1 MELEKVKDVF
11 DLFISENVIQLQPKQ
26 PGYQLD
32 AAMLRAIEK
41 LKIHKQNTLHVLLN
55 DATSTPVIA
64 VDIET
69 TAKHFL
75 DGDIRLIS
83 MYSTEMQ
90 IVTSDVEEVARIL
103 RNPQVR
109 KIFHNA
115 AFDVTWLKAKGFEVM
130 NYTDTMVMAQIVHN
144 TTKSTNSLKA
154 LAFEYF
160 GEVLNKDKQSTE
172 NWQGE
177 ISQEHQEYALKDAE
191 ITFRLYQVL
200 AEEIKGKHLD
210 VVLAR
215 EVRALPAVIELS
227 LNGIPFDYSGWQV
240 VLDEMQLEVEELE
253 NEIKDH
259 FKLPNLLLTSP
270 KQLSDAFATVGIIL
284 TSTKE
289 EELAKHES
297 QHPVI
302 AKVCR
307 YKRLKKRITTYGEG
321 LKAKIQPNG
330 RVYGNWRLIGTDTS
344 RMSCNNPNLQGLPTQ
359 AKQFVKAPEG
369 KAFIVADYSTIEL
382 RILAQITRDEK
393 MVQAFTEGEDLHKKT
408 AQGIFNL
415 DSLEQVSKEE
425 RQIGKVVN
433 FGLIYGMTS
442 YGLQKRITAATG
454 KSISLQQAAS
464 FRDNYFKF
472 YPSVLRYQ
480 DSMLK
485 ADVIQTLGGRYW
497 GADLKTLKK
506 GSIARYNYPIQG
518 TGAEGMKNALTLL
531 LGRIPNEWK
540 LIAAIHDEI
549 VLEVPTDEAG
559 VAKEVL
565 QNVME
570 EGMRSLIPSIPIE
583 IDINICD
590 KWTK

>member
-1 MELEKVKDVF
+1 MELEKVRRVF
-11 DLFISENVIQLQPKQ
+11 DLRVSENVIQLQPKQ
-26 PGYQLD
+26 SVYKADGVVLK
-32 AAMLRAIEK
+32 AIEK
-41 LKIHKQNTLHVLLN
+41 LKLHKQNTLYVLLN
-55 DATSTPVIA
+55 DATCTPVIA

-83 MYSTEMQ
+83 MYSTERQ
-90 IVTSDVEEVARIL
+90 IVTQEVEEVASIL
-103 RNPQVR
+103 RDPQVR

-154 LAFEYF
+154 LAYEYF
-160 GEVLNKDKQSTE
+160 GEILNKDKQSTE

-177 ISQEHQEYALKDAE
+177 LSQEHKDYALKDAE

-200 AEEIKGKHLD
+200 AEEIKVKHLD
-210 VVLAR
+210 IVLAG
-215 EVRALPAVIELS
+215 EIRALPAVIELS

-240 VLDEMQLEVEELE
+240 VLDEMQVEVDGLE
-253 NEIKDH
+253 NEIKEH
-259 FKLPNLLLTSP
+259 FKLSNLLLTSP
-270 KQLSDAFATVGIIL
+270 KQLLDAFDSIGITL

-297 QHPVI
+297 KHPVI

-330 RVYGNWRLIGTDTS
+330 RIYGNWRLIGTDTS
-344 RMSCNNPNLQGLPTQ
+344 RMSCNNPNLQGLPSQ
-359 AKQFVKAPEG
+359 AKQFVKAREG
-369 KAFIVADYSTIEL
+369 KTFIVADYSTIEL

-415 DSLEQVSKEE
+415 GSLEQVSKEE

-497 GADLKTLKK
+497 GADLKALKK

-518 TGAEGMKNALTLL
+518 TGAEGMKNALALL
-531 LGRIPNEWK
+531 LERKPNEWK

-549 VLEVPTDEAG
+549 VLEVPTDQAEL
-559 VAKEVL
+559 AKEVL
-565 QNVME
+565 QNAMQ
-570 EGMRSLIPSIPIE
+570 EGMQQLIPSIRIE

>member
-11 DLFISENVIQLQPKQ
+11 DLSVSADVIQLQPKQ

-32 AAMLRAIEK
+32 AAMWRIIEK
-41 LKIHKQNTLHVLLN
+41 LKLHKQNTRHVLLN
-55 DATSTPVIA
+55 DTTDTPVIA

-83 MYSTEMQ
+83 MYSAEKQ
-90 IVTSDVEEVARIL
+90 VVTSEVEEVASIL
-103 RNPQVR
+103 RDPIIR
-109 KIFHNA
+109 KVFHNA
-115 AFDVTWLKAKGFEVM
+115 AFDVTWLKAKGFEVA

-144 TTKSTNSLKA
+144 TTKSTNSLKG

-172 NWQGE
+172 NWQSE
-177 ISQEHQEYALKDAE
+177 LSQEHKDYALKDAE
-191 ITFRLYQVL
+191 ITFRLYHAL
-200 AEEIKGKHLD
+200 SKEIKIKHLD

-215 EVRALPAVIELS
+215 EIRALPSVIELN

-240 VLDEMQLEVEELE
+240 VLDEMKIEVDELE
-253 NEIKDH
+253 NEIKNH
-259 FKLPNLLLTSP
+259 FKISDLLLTSP
-270 KQLSDAFATVGIIL
+270 KQLLDAFATVGIIL

-289 EELAKHES
+289 EELSKHES
-297 QHPVI
+297 KHPII
-302 AKVCR
+302 AKVCK

-344 RMSCNNPNLQGLPTQ
+344 RMTCNNPNLQGLPSQ

-369 KAFIVADYSTIEL
+369 KTFIVADYSTIEL
-382 RILAQITRDEK
+382 RILAEITRDEK
-393 MVQAFTEGEDLHKKT
+393 MVQAFTKGEDLHKKT
-408 AQGIFNL
+408 AQGIFDLN
-415 DSLEQVSKEE
+415 SMEQVSKEE
-425 RQIGKVVN
+425 RKIGKVVN

-442 YGLQKRITAATG
+442 YGLQKRIMAATG
-454 KSISLQQAAS
+454 KSISLQQAAN

-480 DSMLK
+480 DTMLK

-497 GADLKTLKK
+497 GAGMPALKK
-506 GSIARYNYPIQG
+506 GFISRYNYPIQG
-518 TGAEGMKNALTLL
+518 TGAEGMKNALALL
-531 LGRIPNEWK
+531 LERKPNEWK

-549 VLEVPTDEAG
+549 VLEVPTGQAEW
-559 VAKEVL
+559 AKEVL
-565 QNVME
+565 QNAMQ
-570 EGMRSLIPSIPIE
+570 EGMQQLIPSIKIE
-583 IDINICD
+583 IEINICD

>member
-1 MELEKVKDVF
+1 MELEKVKDVY
-11 DLFISENVIQLQPKQ
+11 DLSISENVIQLQPKL

-32 AAMLRAIEK
+32 AAMLKAIEK
-41 LKIHKQNTLHVLLN
+41 LKIHKQNTLHVLTT
-55 DATSTPVIA
+55 DTTFTTVIA

-75 DGDIRLIS
+75 DGEIRLIS
-83 MYSTEMQ
+83 MYSTQMQ
-90 IVTSDVEEVARIL
+90 LVTQDVAEVASIL
-103 RNPQVR
+103 CDPQVL
-109 KIFHNA
+109 KVFHNA
-115 AFDVTWLKAKGFEVM
+115 AFDVTWLKAKGFEVL

-160 GEVLNKDKQSTE
+160 GEVLNKDKQSPE
-172 NWQGE
+172 NWQGK
-177 ISQEHQEYALKDAE
+177 ITQEHQDYALKDAE
-191 ITFRLYQVL
+191 ITFRLYEVL
-200 AEEIKGKHLD
+200 AKEIRAKHLD

-215 EVRALPAVIELS
+215 EIQALPAVIELS

-240 VLDEMQLEVEELE
+240 VIDEMQEEVDELE
-253 NEIKDH
+253 QEIKEH

-270 KQLSDAFATVGIIL
+270 KQLLDAFDSIGITL

-297 QHPVI
+297 KHPVI
-302 AKVCR
+302 VKICR

-344 RMSCNNPNLQGLPTQ
+344 RMSCNNPNLQGLPSQ

-369 KAFIVADYSTIEL
+369 KTFIVADYSTIEL
-382 RILAQITRDEK
+382 RILAEITRDEK
-393 MVQAFTEGEDLHKKT
+393 MVQAFTEGEDLHRKT

-415 DSLEQVSKEE
+415 DSMEQVSKEE

-454 KSISLQQAAS
+454 KSISLQQAAN

-480 DSMLK
+480 DTMLK
-485 ADVIQTLGGRYW
+485 ADIIQTLGGRYW
-497 GADLKTLKK
+497 GAGMKALKK

-518 TGAEGMKNALTLL
+518 TGAEGMKNALALL
-531 LGRIPNEWK
+531 IERKPNEWK

-549 VLEVPTDEAG
+549 VLEVPSGQAEL
-559 VAKEVL
+559 AKEVL
-565 QNVME
+565 QNAMQ
-570 EGMRSLIPSIPIE
+570 EGMQQLIPSIQIE

>member
-11 DLFISENVIQLQPKQ
+11 DLSVSADVIQLQPKQ
-26 PGYQLD
+26 LGYKADGEVLK
-32 AAMLRAIEK
+32 AIEK

-55 DATSTPVIA
+55 DTTCTPVIA

-83 MYSTEMQ
+83 MYSTDMQ
-90 IVTSDVEEVARIL
+90 MVTPEVEQVASIL
-103 RNPQVR
+103 RDPLIR
-109 KIFHNA
+109 KVFHNA
-115 AFDVTWLKAKGFEVM
+115 AFDVTWLKAKGFEVT

-144 TTKSTNSLKA
+144 TTKSTNSLKG

-177 ISQEHQEYALKDAE
+177 LSQEHKDYALKDAE
-191 ITFRLYQVL
+191 ITFRLYHAL
-200 AEEIKGKHLD
+200 DEEIKIKHLD

-215 EVRALPAVIELS
+215 EIRALPAVIELS

-240 VLDEMQLEVEELE
+240 VLDEMQIEVDELE
-253 NEIKDH
+253 NEIKNH
-259 FKLPNLLLTSP
+259 FKISDLLLTSP
-270 KQLSDAFATVGIIL
+270 KQLLDAFATVGIIL

-289 EELAKHES
+289 EELSKHEFKHS
-297 QHPVI
+297 VI

-307 YKRLKKRITTYGEG
+307 YKRLKKRISTYGEG

-344 RMSCNNPNLQGLPTQ
+344 RMSCKRPNLQGLPSQ

-369 KAFIVADYSTIEL
+369 KTFIVADYSTIEL
-382 RILAQITRDEK
+382 RILAEITRDEK
-393 MVQAFTEGEDLHKKT
+393 MVQAFTEGEDLHRKT

-415 DSLEQVSKEE
+415 DSMEQVSKEN

-454 KSISLQQAAS
+454 SSISLQQAAS

-497 GADLKTLKK
+497 GEGLKALKK

-518 TGAEGMKNALTLL
+518 TGAEGMKNALALL
-531 LGRIPNEWK
+531 LERKPTEWK

-549 VLEVPTDEAG
+549 VLEVPIGQAEL
-559 VAKEVL
+559 AKEVL
-565 QNVME
+565 QNAMQ
-570 EGMRSLIPSIPIE
+570 EGM
-583 IDINICD
+583 
-590 KWTK
+590 

>member
-11 DLFISENVIQLQPKQ
+11 DLFVSADVIQLQPKQ
-26 PGYQLD
+26 PGYKADGVVLQ
-32 AAMLRAIEK
+32 AIEK

-55 DATSTPVIA
+55 DTTDAPVIA

-83 MYSTEMQ
+83 MYSTDMQ
-90 IVTSDVEEVARIL
+90 IVTPDVEEVVSIL
-103 RNPQVR
+103 GDPQIC

-115 AFDVTWLKAKGFEVM
+115 AFDVTWLKAKGFEVT

-177 ISQEHQEYALKDAE
+177 LSQEHRDYALKDAE
-191 ITFRLYQVL
+191 ITFRLYQAL
-200 AEEIKGKHLD
+200 SEEIKTKHLD

-215 EVRALPAVIELS
+215 EIRALPAVIELS

-240 VLDEMQLEVEELE
+240 VLDEMQKEVDGLE
-253 NEIKDH
+253 NEIKNH
-259 FKLPNLLLTSP
+259 FKLSDLLLTSP
-270 KQLSDAFATVGIIL
+270 KQLLDAFATVGIIL

-297 QHPVI
+297 KHPVI

-307 YKRLKKRITTYGEG
+307 YKRLKKRISTYGEG

-344 RMSCNNPNLQGLPTQ
+344 RMSCKNPNLQGLPTQ

-369 KAFIVADYSTIEL
+369 KTFIVADYSTIEL
-382 RILAQITRDEK
+382 RILAEITRDEK
-393 MVQAFTEGEDLHKKT
+393 MVQAFTEGEDLHRKT

-415 DSLEQVSKEE
+415 DSVEQVSKEE

-454 KSISLQQAAS
+454 KSISLQKAVS

-472 YPSVLRYQ
+472 YPSVLLYQ

-497 GADLKTLKK
+497 GEGLKALKK

-518 TGAEGMKNALTLL
+518 TGAEGMKNALALL
-531 LGRIPNEWK
+531 LERKINEWK

-549 VLEVPTDEAG
+549 VLEVPIEQAYL
-559 VAKEVL
+559 AKETL
-565 QNVME
+565 HKVMQ
-570 EGMRSLIPSIPIE
+570 EGMQHLIPSIQIE